1 MFGKTKIDQFD
12 VERLW
17 IDEDV
22 FGFDVSVH
30 DAFLM
35 EELERVTDL
44 EWYVTDF
51 LVVEVSLSGLLDAF
65 VVGNQVHGHVLE
77 DEVDEGGDREAF
89 VELDDVGMAMGLMEK
104 LNLTVDDVFDL
115 HVLFWDL
122 FDGNYMSSV
131 DVNGFVDSAVG
142 AWTDVWYNSIII
154 HVMSSIQLIN
164 AQSINE
170 EHLQIFFLSK
180 IIYL

>member
-1 MFGKTKIDQFD
+1 
-12 VERLW
+12 
-17 IDEDV
+17 
-22 FGFDVSVH
+22 VH
-30 DAFLM
+30 DAFFM
-35 EELERVTDL
+35 EELERITDL
-44 EWYVTDF
+44 VWYVTDF
-51 LVVEVSLSGLLDAF
+51 LVVEVSLSGLLDAL

-89 VELDDVGMAMGLMEK
+89 VELYDVGMAMWVMEK
-104 LNLTVDDVFDL
+104 LNLTVDDVLDV

-122 FDGNYMSSV
+122 FDGNDMASV

-154 HVMSSIQLIN
+154 HVMCSIQLIN

-170 EHLQIFFLSK
+170 ELANIFLSI
-180 IIYL
+180 IIYS

>member
-1 MFGKTKIDQFD
+1 
-12 VERLW
+12 
-17 IDEDV
+17 
-22 FGFDVSVH
+22 VH
-30 DAFLM
+30 DAFFM
-35 EELERVTDL
+35 EELERITDL
-44 EWYVTDF
+44 VWYVTDF
-51 LVVEVSLSGLLDAF
+51 LVVEVSLSGLLEAL

-89 VELDDVGMAMGLMEK
+89 VELYDVGMAMWVMEK
-104 LNLTVDDVFDL
+104 LNLTVDDVLDV

-122 FDGNYMSSV
+122 FDGNDMASV

-154 HVMSSIQLIN
+154 HVMCSIQLIN

-170 EHLQIFFLSK
+170 ELANIFLSI
-180 IIYL
+180 IIYS

>member
-1 MFGKTKIDQFD
+1 MFGKTKIDKFD
-12 VERLW
+12 VKRLW
-17 IDEDV
+17 INEDV
-22 FGFDVSVH
+22 LGFDVSVH
-30 DAFLM
+30 DAFFM
-35 EELERVTDL
+35 EELERITDL
-44 EWYVTDF
+44 VWYVTDF
-51 LVVEVSLSGLLDAF
+51 LVVEVSLSGLLDAL

-89 VELDDVGMAMGLMEK
+89 VELYDVGMAMWVMEK
-104 LNLTVDDVFDL
+104 LNLTVDDVLDV

-122 FDGNYMSSV
+122 FDGNDMASV

-154 HVMSSIQLIN
+154 HVMCSIQLIN

-170 EHLQIFFLSK
+170 ELANIFLSI
-180 IIYL
+180 IIYS